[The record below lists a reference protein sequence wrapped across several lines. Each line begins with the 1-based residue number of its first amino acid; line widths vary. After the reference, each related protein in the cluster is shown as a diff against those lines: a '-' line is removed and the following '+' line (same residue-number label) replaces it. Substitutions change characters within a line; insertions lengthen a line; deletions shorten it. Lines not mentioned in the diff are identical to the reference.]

1 MKKLALILT
10 LVLVFSISCV
20 FAAPAPEV
28 SGETSDNDV
37 ISGEVLSGESENDVS
52 TVVDSGDEEDL
63 PASGDVDVDTDH
75 DHNHDTIVDD
85 TENTETADT
94 DKSAIVGAIIA
105 IVIVVI
111 VVAIAAILKK
121 D

>member
-1 MKKLALILT
+1 MKKLALMLT
-10 LVLVFSISCV
+10 LVLVFTVSCV

-28 SGETSDNDV
+28 SGEVNNTV
-37 ISGEVLSGESENDVS
+37 ISGEVTSGETDIT

-63 PASGDVDVDTDH
+63 ATSGDVNIDTDH
-75 DHNHDTIVDD
+75 DHDHDHEQDIATD
-85 TENTETADT
+85 TSETTDT
-94 DKSAIVGAIIA
+94 DKSATVGAIIA

>member
-28 SGETSDNDV
+28 SGETDNEV
-37 ISGEVLSGESENDVS
+37 ISGEVISGEDESDVS
-52 TVVDSGDEEDL
+52 TIVDSGDEEDL

-75 DHNHDTIVDD
+75 DHDTIVDD
-85 TENTETADT
+85 TEDTETTDT

>member
-28 SGETSDNDV
+28 SGETDNEV
-37 ISGEVLSGESENDVS
+37 ISGEVISGE
-52 TVVDSGDEEDL
+52 EEDL

-75 DHNHDTIVDD
+75 DHDTIIDNTED
-85 TENTETADT
+85 TETTDT